1 MNITTR
7 GHTTKMLY
15 DSADYF
21 VALTDRNCVRIGLKN
36 AVCYDIPSG
45 HAYYDRTVESASS
58 PAWVEELHDELVG
71 HYA

>member
-1 MNITTR
+1 MTL

-21 VALTDRNCVRIGLKN
+21 VALTDRDCVRIGLKN
-36 AVCYDIPSG
+36 VNSFDIPRG
-45 HAYYDRTVESASS
+45 HAYYDRIVDAAAC